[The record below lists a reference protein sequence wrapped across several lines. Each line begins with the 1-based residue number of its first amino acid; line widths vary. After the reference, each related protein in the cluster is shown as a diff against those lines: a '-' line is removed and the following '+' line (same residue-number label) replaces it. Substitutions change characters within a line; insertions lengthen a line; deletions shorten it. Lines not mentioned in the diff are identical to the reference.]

1 MTIIHVSAISNK
13 NEESYDPISNEI
25 LVIGAWICQDITFTT
40 CTDTPHSAKPE
51 IHNLMNL

>member
-1 MTIIHVSAISNK
+1 MTIIHVTAISNK

-25 LVIGAWICQDITFTT
+25 LVIGAWICQEITFTT
-40 CTDTPHSAKPE
+40 STDTPHSVKPE